1 LFFPHRK
8 LGVRER
14 PKGPKTS
21 IVNHYIKAPR
31 GLLGRKKYRFRRRA
45 ITELERNR
53 VEARPHRQ
61 TNRIARS
68 APNLNPLRQ

>member
-1 LFFPHRK
+1 
-8 LGVRER
+8 VSES
-14 PKGPKTS
+14 PKSPKPS
-21 IVNHYIKAPR
+21 IVNHDIKAPR
-31 GLLGRKKYRFRRRA
+31 RLFGRKKYRFSGGT

-53 VEARPHRQ
+53 MKTRPRWQ